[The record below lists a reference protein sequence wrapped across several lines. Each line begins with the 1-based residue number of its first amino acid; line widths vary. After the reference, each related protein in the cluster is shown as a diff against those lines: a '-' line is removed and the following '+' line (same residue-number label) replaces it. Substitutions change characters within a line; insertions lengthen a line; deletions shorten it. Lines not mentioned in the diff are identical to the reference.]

1 MRIFAFLVRERGFD
15 TLRRV
20 TLPVQGEGLSWL
32 EKPWCPSEHS
42 QSELCRCSWGH
53 GDSPPTPGNSLALG
67 TASPQG
73 PAAGTAS
80 SAGVPQR
87 WQPPRAA
94 SSSLDSCLPPAN
106 PTLLSGQTEQSL
118 EDAGPRGQRLPP
130 ASEPGAGRAAAL
142 PKLKACNHL
151 RHPVKQIIFM

>member
-32 EKPWCPSEHS
+32 EKPRCPSEHS

-67 TASPQG
+67 TASPQLSRGSAAVAALTLAFLRPTPRCSRDRPSRALRMPG
-73 PAAGTAS
+73 P
-80 SAGVPQR
+80 V
-87 WQPPRAA
+87 
-94 SSSLDSCLPPAN
+94 
-106 PTLLSGQTEQSL
+106 
-118 EDAGPRGQRLPP
+118 PP

-142 PKLKACNHL
+142 PKLTACNHL
-151 RHPVKQIIFM
+151 RHPVKQIIFI